1 MYGDLYNELNQ
12 KNKELNVS
20 IQSLRKTGTEFAEA
34 ERDYKVTLSQEVLK
48 LRNEGMKVTIIP
60 LVVYGIQEVANK
72 RYMRDVKEAVYQA
85 NQEAI
90 NSIKLQIRII
100 ENQLQREWG
109 ASK

>member
-12 KNKELNVS
+12 KQKELDIS
-20 IQSLRKTGTEFAEA
+20 IKSLRKTGTEWAEA
-34 ERDYKVTLSQEVLK
+34 ERDYKIVLSNEVLR

-60 LVVYGIQEVANK
+60 LVVYGIQEVATK
-72 RYMRDVKEAVYQA
+72 RYMRDMKEAVYNA

-100 ENQLQREWG
+100 ENQLNREWG